1 MIMRLRGLLV
11 TVAFL
16 FGMAVQLAHTQ
27 PLAGS
32 GGKAETGSLQALV
45 LGYTVTGL
53 LLPAQD
59 TAIPSVSWPAEPQG
73 PVTRSFA
80 RAFASSLGNIL
91 QVTVAVGF
99 PPDTALPEGASDLAL
114 GQEQPV
120 VPVRLPDS
128 SKYDFVFYIF
138 CSEGDGRFSAVIRS
152 IDRQG
157 NAASWA
163 CTDAD
168 VFMITDQARNAAQEL
183 SKKMSLAVRTQ
194 TVPSAALT
202 LEPARQHA
210 QVPQLQRERYDRAS
224 KSFSTS
230 MKWLALSLP
239 LTLFAGGV
247 HQMYLEAAY
256 RNPSFQPGAD
266 ISLTATG
273 VTAGLSLGILVYAM
287 LQNITLLNLAR

>member
-16 FGMAVQLAHTQ
+16 LGMAVQLANTQ
-27 PLAGS
+27 PLAVS
-32 GGKAETGSLQALV
+32 GGQTENGSPQVLV
-45 LGYTVTGL
+45 LGYTATGL

-59 TAIPSVSWPAEPQG
+59 TAIPSLSWLAEPQG
-73 PVTRSFA
+73 PVTRSFS
-80 RAFASSLGNIL
+80 RAFSSSLGSIL
-91 QVTVAVGF
+91 QVTVTVGF
-99 PPDTALPEGASDLAL
+99 PPDTALPAGASDLAL
-114 GQEQPV
+114 SQEQPAM
-120 VPVRLPDS
+120 PVQLADS
-128 SKYDFVFYIF
+128 SKYDFVFYVF

-183 SKKMSLAVRTQ
+183 SKKMSLAVRPQ
-194 TVPSAALT
+194 TATSAALK
-202 LEPARQHA
+202 LEPASQHT
-210 QVPQLQRERYDRAS
+210 QVPQLQRERYGRAS

-266 ISLTATG
+266 ISLAATG